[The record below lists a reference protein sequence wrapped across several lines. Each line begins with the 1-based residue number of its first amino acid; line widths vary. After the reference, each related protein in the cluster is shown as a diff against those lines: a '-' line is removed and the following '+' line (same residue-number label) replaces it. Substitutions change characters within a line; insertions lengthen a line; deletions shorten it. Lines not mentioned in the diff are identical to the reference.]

1 MLNSDTFNL
10 VVKNTPLVSIDL
22 CIICNGQI
30 LLGLRNNAPLKGV
43 WFTPGGR
50 ILKNEPWADCL
61 KRIAQCELGLTIDDS
76 EHFKLMGV
84 WDHFYENSLLAEDV
98 STHYV
103 NLPHSICL
111 EHFPALE
118 LDEQHNEIKW
128 FSLGE
133 IVDNNIFHE
142 YMRNYASYLL
152 KYGY

>member
-1 MLNSDTFNL
+1 
-10 VVKNTPLVSIDL
+10 
-22 CIICNGQI
+22 
-30 LLGLRNNAPLKGV
+30 
-43 WFTPGGR
+43 
-50 ILKNEPWADCL
+50 
-61 KRIAQCELGLTIDDS
+61 
-76 EHFKLMGV
+76 MGV

-103 NLPHSICL
+103 NLPHSIYL